1 MNFDLWL
8 GQNTNLSDSSIYKYS
23 HAINTISNDMLKAG
37 IIKKNIIDM
46 QLFEIDLAISLIL
59 SDKSF
64 SNKNIIGN
72 NMYSS
77 ALKWYRCYIKSDMF
91 IDIAEQEELKKIA
104 NSKITEKE
112 AIIKSRIGQGLFRE
126 KLLNKYKF
134 CIISKIDIPQ
144 LLVASHLK
152 PWAVSTND
160 ERLSVNNGLLLNA
173 IYDKLLDSGL
183 ISFKSDGKIIIS
195 KIIDKENRNRL
206 SLVENQEYEILCNQ
220 DMKIYLEYHNDVIF
234 LT

>member
-23 HAINTISNDMLKAG
+23 HAINTISNDMQKTG
-37 IIKKNIIDM
+37 IIKKRIIDM
-46 QLFEIDLAISLIL
+46 PLFEIDLAISLIL
-59 SDKSF
+59 SNKSF

-77 ALKWYRCYIKSDMF
+77 ALKWYRFYIKSDVF
-91 IDIAEQEELKKIA
+91 TDVAVQEELEKIE
-104 NSKITEKE
+104 NSNITEKE

-126 KLLNKYKF
+126 KLLNKYRF
-134 CIISKIDIPQ
+134 CVISKIDIPQ

-152 PWAVSTND
+152 PWAVSTNN
-160 ERLSVNNGLLLNA
+160 ERLSINNGLLLSA
-173 IYDKLLDSGL
+173 TYDRLLDNGL

-206 SLVENQEYEILCNQ
+206 DLVENQEYKIQCNQ
-220 DMKIYLEYHNDVIF
+220 EMKTYLEYHNDVIF
-234 LT
+234 IT